1 MATLKTRIALR
12 NDSSANWQANSD
24 VILLKGEIGIEF
36 EESGNVKMKVG
47 DGTTSWGELDYF
59 GGEPSEQPSIIAVD
73 TNVFSFTDNTLKLLG
88 FEEAPIGTYLTKKSD
103 GTIDWVTIDNSAVE
117 NLQNTVSELADAIK
131 NKADSTA
138 VDELANIVNSKANAN
153 EVYTKNEADLAI
165 MAAVSAV
172 DHLKREIV
180 ESVQIIEHFIA
191 NPSEAVVNTIYMLK
205 SNVDGADKYQE
216 FMRFDTTDGTVTFEQ
231 IGDTTV
237 DLTNYVTNDNL
248 ADVVNGLTS
257 KDAYNELAAIVS
269 NKVDKVYSINE
280 VTGEQIPW
288 TLLSPTDKSK
298 LDSLVL
304 SEDGS
309 VGISGTVSASKV
321 EGLADW
327 ITAQRDIVPGL
338 LPTNFVQKLESIE
351 NNAQENTIEAV
362 VVNGKEVVL
371 NAKTIVL
378 SDCFQ
383 VNKDGQITLAD
394 NLILTSGGAAVE

>member
-12 NDSSANWQANSD
+12 NDSSANWQANSN

-47 DGTTSWGELDYF
+47 DGTTSWGELNYF

-88 FEEAPIGTYLTKKSD
+88 FEEAPVGTYLTKKSD
-103 GTIDWVTIDNSAVE
+103 GTIDWVTIDNSAIE

-131 NKADSTA
+131 DKADSTTVA
-138 VDELANIVNSKANAN
+138 ELADIVNSKANAN

-237 DLTNYVTNDNL
+237 DLTNYVTNDDLANVVNSLVNKDTFNNL
-248 ADVVNGLTS
+248 AAL
-257 KDAYNELAAIVS
+257 VS
-269 NKVDKVYSINE
+269 NKVDKVYSTDEI
-280 VTGEQIPW
+280 TGEQIPW

-309 VGISGTVSASKV
+309 IGISGTVNASRV

-327 ITAQRDIVPGL
+327 ITSQRDIVPGL

-351 NNAQENTIEAV
+351 NNAQENTIETV

>member
-12 NDSSANWQANSD
+12 NDTTAKWQEHSD

-47 DGTTSWGELDYF
+47 DGVNSWGNLDYF
-59 GGEPSEQPSIIAVD
+59 GGEPTEEPAVITVD
-73 TNVFSFTDNTLKLLG
+73 TNVFSFTDKTLKLLG
-88 FEEAPIGTYLTKKSD
+88 FEEAPVGTYLTKKAN

-117 NLQNTVSELADAIK
+117 SLQNTVSELADIIAG
-131 NKADSTA
+131 
-138 VDELANIVNSKANAN
+138 KANAN
-153 EVYTKNEADLAI
+153 EVYTKDEADLAI
-165 MAAVSAV
+165 AAAVSSV

-180 ESVQIIEHFIA
+180 ESIQIIEHFKT

-205 SNVDGADKYQE
+205 SNVNGADQYQE
-216 FMRFDTTDGTVTFEQ
+216 FMRFDTTDGAVVFEQ
-231 IGDTTV
+231 IGDTSV
-237 DLTNYVTNDNL
+237 DLTNYVTNNNL

-257 KDAYNELAAIVS
+257 KDAYNELAALVS
-269 NKVDKVYSINE
+269 NKVDKVYSVDE
-280 VTGEQIPW
+280 TTGEQIPW

-309 VGISGTVSASKV
+309 VGISGTVNASKV

-327 ITAQRDIVPGL
+327 ITSQRDVVPGL
-338 LPTNFVQKLESIE
+338 LPTDYLEKLENIE
-351 NNAQENTIEAV
+351 NNAQENIIEAV
-362 VVNGKEVVL
+362 VVNGKQVVL

-383 VNKDGQITLAD
+383 INENGQITLAED
-394 NLILTSGGAAVE
+394 IVLVCGES

>member
-12 NDSSANWQANSD
+12 NDTTAKWQEHSD
-24 VILLKGEIGIEF
+24 VVLLKGEIGIEF

-47 DGTTSWGELDYF
+47 DGVNSWGNLDYF
-59 GGEPSEQPSIIAVD
+59 GGEPTEEPSVITVD
-73 TNVFSFTDNTLKLLG
+73 TNVFSFTDKTLKLLG
-88 FEEAPIGTYLTKKSD
+88 FEEAPVGTYLTKKAD

-117 NLQNTVSELADAIK
+117 SLQNTVSELAD
-131 NKADSTA
+131 
-138 VDELANIVNSKANAN
+138 IVAGKANAN
-153 EVYTKNEADLAI
+153 EVYTKDEADLAI
-165 MAAVSAV
+165 AAAVSAV

-180 ESVQIIEHFIA
+180 ESVQIIEHFKT

-205 SNVDGADKYQE
+205 SNVNGADQYQE
-216 FMRFDTTDGTVTFEQ
+216 FMRFDTTDGAVVFEQ
-231 IGDTTV
+231 IGDTSV

-248 ADVVNGLTS
+248 ADVVNGLPS
-257 KDAYNELAAIVS
+257 KDAYNELSDIVS
-269 NKVDKVYSINE
+269 NKVDKVYSTDE

-309 VGISGTVSASKV
+309 VGISGTVNASKV

-338 LPTNFVQKLESIE
+338 LPIDFVQKLETIE
-351 NNAQENTIEAV
+351 NNAQENTIETV

-383 VNKDGQITLAD
+383 VNKDGQITLAED
-394 NLILTSGGAAVE
+394 IVLVCGEA

>member
-12 NDSSANWQANSD
+12 NDTTAKWQEHSD
-24 VILLKGEIGIEF
+24 VVLLKGEIGIEF

-47 DGTTSWGELDYF
+47 DGVNSWGNLDYF
-59 GGEPSEQPSIIAVD
+59 GGEPTEEPAVITVD
-73 TNVFSFTDNTLKLLG
+73 TNVFSFTDKTLKLLG
-88 FEEAPIGTYLTKKSD
+88 FEEAPIGTYLTKKAD

-117 NLQNTVSELADAIK
+117 SLQNTVSELADII
-131 NKADSTA
+131 TG
-138 VDELANIVNSKANAN
+138 KANAN
-153 EVYTKNEADLAI
+153 EVYTKDEADLAI
-165 MAAVSAV
+165 AAAVSAV

-180 ESVQIIEHFIA
+180 GSVQIIEHFKN

-205 SNVDGADKYQE
+205 SNVNGADQYQE
-216 FMRFDTTDGTVTFEQ
+216 FMRFDTTDGAVVFEQ
-231 IGDTTV
+231 IGDTSV

-248 ADVVNGLTS
+248 ANVVNGLTS

-269 NKVDKVYSINE
+269 NKIDKVYSVDE
-280 VTGEQIPW
+280 TTGEQIPW

-309 VGISGTVSASKV
+309 VGISGTVNASKV

-327 ITAQRDIVPGL
+327 ITSQRDVVPGL
-338 LPTNFVQKLESIE
+338 LPADYLKKLENIE
-351 NNAQENTIEAV
+351 SNAQENTIETV
-362 VVNGKEVVL
+362 IVNGKEVVL

-383 VNKDGQITLAD
+383 VDENGQITLAED
-394 NLILTSGGAAVE
+394 IVLVCGEA

>member
-12 NDSSANWQANSD
+12 NDTTAKWQEHSD

-47 DGTTSWGELDYF
+47 DGVNSWGNLDYF
-59 GGEPSEQPSIIAVD
+59 GGEPTEEPAVITVD
-73 TNVFSFTDNTLKLLG
+73 TNVFSFTDKTLKLLG
-88 FEEAPIGTYLTKKSD
+88 FEEAPVGTYLTKKSD

-117 NLQNTVSELADAIK
+117 SLQNTVSELADIIAG
-131 NKADSTA
+131 
-138 VDELANIVNSKANAN
+138 KANAN
-153 EVYTKNEADLAI
+153 EVYTKDEADLAI
-165 MAAVSAV
+165 AAAVSAV

-180 ESVQIIEHFIA
+180 ESVQIIEHFKT

-205 SNVDGADKYQE
+205 SNVNGADQYQE
-216 FMRFDTTDGTVTFEQ
+216 FMRFDTTDGAIVFEQ
-231 IGDTTV
+231 IGDTSV

-257 KDAYNELAAIVS
+257 KDAYNELAALVS
-269 NKVDKVYSINE
+269 NKVDKVYSVDE
-280 VTGEQIPW
+280 ETGEQIPW

-309 VGISGTVSASKV
+309 VGISGTVNASKV

-327 ITAQRDIVPGL
+327 ITSQRDVVPGL
-338 LPTNFVQKLESIE
+338 LPTNYLEKLESVE
-351 NNAQENTIEAV
+351 NNAQENTIETV
-362 VVNGKEVVL
+362 IVNGKEVVL

-383 VNKDGQITLAD
+383 VNENGQITLAED
-394 NLILTSGGAAVE
+394 IVLVCGEA

>member
-12 NDSSANWQANSD
+12 NDTTAKWQEHSD

-47 DGTTSWGELDYF
+47 DGVNSWGNLDYF
-59 GGEPSEQPSIIAVD
+59 GGEPTEEPAVITVD
-73 TNVFSFTDNTLKLLG
+73 TNVFSFTDKTLKLLG
-88 FEEAPIGTYLTKKSD
+88 FEEAPIGTYLTKKAD

-117 NLQNTVSELADAIK
+117 SLQNTVSELADIIAG
-131 NKADSTA
+131 
-138 VDELANIVNSKANAN
+138 KANAN
-153 EVYTKNEADLAI
+153 EVYTKDEADLAI
-165 MAAVSAV
+165 AAAVSAV

-180 ESVQIIEHFIA
+180 GSVQIIEHFKN

-205 SNVDGADKYQE
+205 SNVNGADQYKE
-216 FMRFDTTDGTVTFEQ
+216 FMRFDTTDGAVVFEQ
-231 IGDTTV
+231 IGDTSV
-237 DLTNYVTNDNL
+237 DLTNYITNDNL

-257 KDAYNELAAIVS
+257 KDAYNELAALVS
-269 NKVDKVYSINE
+269 NKVDKVYSTDE

-304 SEDGS
+304 GEDGS
-309 VGISGTVSASKV
+309 VGISGTVNASKV

-327 ITAQRDIVPGL
+327 ITAQRDVVPGL
-338 LPTNFVQKLESIE
+338 LPIDFVQKLESIE
-351 NNAQENTIEAV
+351 NNAQENTIETV
-362 VVNGKEVVL
+362 IVNGKEVVL

-383 VNKDGQITLAD
+383 VNETGQITLAED
-394 NLILTSGGAAVE
+394 IVLICGEA

>member
-12 NDSSANWQANSD
+12 NDTTAKWQEHSD

-47 DGTTSWGELDYF
+47 DGVNSWGNLDYF
-59 GGEPSEQPSIIAVD
+59 GGKPTEEPAVITVD
-73 TNVFSFTDNTLKLLG
+73 TNVFSFTDKTLKLLG
-88 FEEAPIGTYLTKKSD
+88 FEEAPVGTYLTKKAD

-117 NLQNTVSELADAIK
+117 SLQNTVSELAD
-131 NKADSTA
+131 
-138 VDELANIVNSKANAN
+138 IVAGKANAN
-153 EVYTKNEADLAI
+153 EVYTKDEADLAI
-165 MAAVSAV
+165 AAAVSAV

-180 ESVQIIEHFIA
+180 ESVQIIEHFKT

-205 SNVDGADKYQE
+205 SNVNGADQYQE
-216 FMRFDTTDGTVTFEQ
+216 FMRFDTTDGAVVFEQ
-231 IGDTTV
+231 IGDTSV

-257 KDAYNELAAIVS
+257 KDAYNELAALVS
-269 NKVDKVYSINE
+269 NKVDKVYSTDE

-309 VGISGTVSASKV
+309 VGISGTVNASKV

-338 LPTNFVQKLESIE
+338 LPTDFVQKLESIE
-351 NNAQENTIEAV
+351 NNAQENTIETV
-362 VVNGKEVVL
+362 IVNGKEVVL

-383 VNKDGQITLAD
+383 VDENGQISLAED
-394 NLILTSGGAAVE
+394 IVLVCGEA

>member
-12 NDSSANWQANSD
+12 NDTTAKWQEHSD
-24 VILLKGEIGIEF
+24 VVLLKGEIGIEF

-47 DGTTSWGELDYF
+47 DGVNSWGDLDYF
-59 GGEPSEQPSIIAVD
+59 GGESTEEPSVITVD
-73 TNVFSFTDNTLKLLG
+73 TNVFSFTDKTLKLLG
-88 FEEAPIGTYLTKKSD
+88 FEEAPVGTYLTKKAD

-117 NLQNTVSELADAIK
+117 SLQNTVRELADIIAG
-131 NKADSTA
+131 
-138 VDELANIVNSKANAN
+138 KANAN
-153 EVYTKNEADLAI
+153 EVYTKDEADLAI
-165 MAAVSAV
+165 AAAVSSV

-180 ESVQIIEHFIA
+180 ESVQIIEHFKT

-205 SNVDGADKYQE
+205 SNVNGADQYQE
-216 FMRFDTTDGTVTFEQ
+216 FMRFDTTDGAVVFEQ
-231 IGDTTV
+231 IGDTSV
-237 DLTNYVTNDNL
+237 DLTNYVTNNNL

-257 KDAYNELAAIVS
+257 KDAYNELAALVS
-269 NKVDKVYSINE
+269 NKVDKVYSTDE

-309 VGISGTVSASKV
+309 VGISGTVNASKV

-327 ITAQRDIVPGL
+327 ITSQRDVVPGL
-338 LPTNFVQKLESIE
+338 LPADYMEKLEGIE
-351 NNAQENTIEAV
+351 NNAQENTIETV

-383 VNKDGQITLAD
+383 VDENGQITLAED
-394 NLILTSGGAAVE
+394 IVFVCGEA

>member
-59 GGEPSEQPSIIAVD
+59 GGEPSEQPAIIAVD
-73 TNVFSFTDNTLKLLG
+73 TNVFSFTNNTLKLLG
-88 FEEAPIGTYLTKKSD
+88 FEEAPVGTYLTKKSD
-103 GTIDWVTIDNSAVE
+103 GTIDWVTIDNSAIE

-131 NKADSTA
+131 DKADSTA
-138 VDELANIVNSKANAN
+138 VAELADIVNSKANAN

-237 DLTNYVTNDNL
+237 DLTNYVTNDLLADTVNNLVNKDTFNNL
-248 ADVVNGLTS
+248 AAL
-257 KDAYNELAAIVS
+257 VS
-269 NKVDKVYSINE
+269 NKVDKVYSTDE
-280 VTGEQIPW
+280 ETGEQIPW
-288 TLLSPTDKSK
+288 TLLSPTDKAK
-298 LDSLVL
+298 IDSLVVG
-304 SEDGS
+304 EDGS
-309 VGISGTVSASKV
+309 VGISGSVNASKV

-338 LPTNFVQKLESIE
+338 FPTKYLEKIESIE
-351 NNAQENTIEAV
+351 NNAQENTIETV

-378 SDCFQ
+378 SDCFK
-383 VNKDGQITLAD
+383 VNENGQITLAD
-394 NLILTSGGAAVE
+394 DLILTSGGAAVE

>member
-12 NDSSANWQANSD
+12 NDTTAKWQEHSD
-24 VILLKGEIGIEF
+24 VVLLKGEIGIEF

-47 DGTTSWGELDYF
+47 DGVNSWGNLDYF
-59 GGEPSEQPSIIAVD
+59 GGEPTEEPAVITVD
-73 TNVFSFTDNTLKLLG
+73 TNVFSFTDKTLKLLG
-88 FEEAPIGTYLTKKSD
+88 FEEAPVGTYLTKKAD

-117 NLQNTVSELADAIK
+117 SLQNTVSELAD
-131 NKADSTA
+131 
-138 VDELANIVNSKANAN
+138 IVAGKANAN
-153 EVYTKNEADLAI
+153 EVYTKDEADLAI
-165 MAAVSAV
+165 AAAVSAV

-180 ESVQIIEHFIA
+180 ESVQIIEHFKT

-205 SNVDGADKYQE
+205 SNVNGADQYQE
-216 FMRFDTTDGTVTFEQ
+216 FMRFDTTDGAIVFEQ
-231 IGDTTV
+231 IGDTSV

-269 NKVDKVYSINE
+269 NKVDKVYSVDE
-280 VTGEQIPW
+280 TTGEQIPW

-304 SEDGS
+304 DEDGS
-309 VGISGTVSASKV
+309 VGISGTVNASKV

-327 ITAQRDIVPGL
+327 ITSQRDVVPGL
-338 LPTNFVQKLESIE
+338 LPTNYLEKLESIE
-351 NNAQENTIEAV
+351 NNAQENTIETV
-362 VVNGKEVVL
+362 IVNGKEVVL

-383 VNKDGQITLAD
+383 VDETGQITLAED
-394 NLILTSGGAAVE
+394 IILVCGEA

>member
-12 NDSSANWQANSD
+12 NDTTAKWQEHSD
-24 VILLKGEIGIEF
+24 VVLLKGEIGIEF

-47 DGTTSWGELDYF
+47 DGVNSWGNLDYF
-59 GGEPSEQPSIIAVD
+59 GGEPTEEPAVITVD
-73 TNVFSFTDNTLKLLG
+73 TNVFSFTDKTLKLLG
-88 FEEAPIGTYLTKKSD
+88 FEEAPVGTYLTKKAD

-117 NLQNTVSELADAIK
+117 SLQNTVSELAD
-131 NKADSTA
+131 
-138 VDELANIVNSKANAN
+138 IVAGKANAN
-153 EVYTKNEADLAI
+153 EVYTKDEADLAI
-165 MAAVSAV
+165 AAAVSAV

-180 ESVQIIEHFIA
+180 ESVQIIEHFKT

-205 SNVDGADKYQE
+205 SNVNGADQYQE
-216 FMRFDTTDGTVTFEQ
+216 FMRFDTTDGAVVFEQ
-231 IGDTTV
+231 IGDTSV

-248 ADVVNGLTS
+248 ANVVNGLTS

-269 NKVDKVYSINE
+269 NKVDKVYSVDE
-280 VTGEQIPW
+280 TTGEQIPW

-298 LDSLVL
+298 LDSLIL

-309 VGISGTVSASKV
+309 VGISGTVNASKV

-327 ITAQRDIVPGL
+327 ITSQRDVVPGL
-338 LPTNFVQKLESIE
+338 LPADYLEKLENIE
-351 NNAQENTIEAV
+351 SNAQENTIETV
-362 VVNGKEVVL
+362 IVNGKEVVL

-383 VNKDGQITLAD
+383 VDENGQITLAED
-394 NLILTSGGAAVE
+394 IVLVCGEA

>member
-36 EESGNVKMKVG
+36 EESGNVKIKVG

-59 GGEPSEQPSIIAVD
+59 GGEPSEEPAVIAVD

-88 FEEAPIGTYLTKKSD
+88 FEEAPMGTYLTKKSD

-131 NKADSTA
+131 DKADSTT
-138 VDELANIVNSKANAN
+138 VIELADIVNSKANAN
-153 EVYTKNEADLAI
+153 EVYTKDEADLAI

-180 ESVQIIEHFIA
+180 ESSQIIEYYIA
-191 NPSEAVVNTIYMLK
+191 NPSEALANTIYMLK
-205 SNVDGADKYQE
+205 SSSNGNDQYQE
-216 FMRFDTTDGTVTFEQ
+216 FMRFDTTDGAVTFEQ

-237 DLTNYVTNDNL
+237 DLTNYVTNDVL
-248 ADVVNGLTS
+248 ANTVNGLVN
-257 KDAYNELAAIVS
+257 KDTFNNLAALVS
-269 NKVDKVYSINE
+269 NKVDKVYSTDE
-280 VTGEQIPW
+280 ETGEQIPW
-288 TLLSPTDKSK
+288 TLLSPTDKAK
-298 LDSLVL
+298 IDSLVVG
-304 SEDGS
+304 EDGS
-309 VGISGTVSASKV
+309 VGISGSVNASKV

-338 LPTNFVQKLESIE
+338 FPTSYLEKIENIE

-362 VVNGKEVVL
+362 IVNGKEVVL

-383 VNKDGQITLAD
+383 VNENGQITLAD
-394 NLILTSGGAAVE
+394 DLILTSGGAAVE

>member
-12 NDSSANWQANSD
+12 NDSSANWQANSN

-47 DGTTSWGELDYF
+47 DGTTSWGELNYF
-59 GGEPSEQPSIIAVD
+59 GGESSEQPSIIAVD

-88 FEEAPIGTYLTKKSD
+88 FEEAPVGTYLTKKSD

-131 NKADSTA
+131 AKADSTA
-138 VDELANIVNSKANAN
+138 VNELANIVNSKANAN
-153 EVYTKNEADLAI
+153 EVYTKDEADLAI

-237 DLTNYVTNDNL
+237 DLTNYVTNDLLANTVNNL
-248 ADVVNGLTS
+248 VN
-257 KDAYNELAAIVS
+257 KDTFNNLAAIVS
-269 NKVDKVYSINE
+269 NKVDKVYSIDE
-280 VTGEQIPW
+280 ITGEQIPW

-351 NNAQENTIEAV
+351 NNAQENTIETV

-378 SDCFQ
+378 SDCFK
-383 VNKDGQITLAD
+383 VNENGQITLAD
-394 NLILTSGGAAVE
+394 DLILTSGGAAVE

>member
-12 NDSSANWQANSD
+12 NDTTAKWQEHSD

-47 DGTTSWGELDYF
+47 DGVNSWGNLDYF
-59 GGEPSEQPSIIAVD
+59 GGEPTEEPAVITVD
-73 TNVFSFTDNTLKLLG
+73 TNVFSFTDKTLKLLG
-88 FEEAPIGTYLTKKSD
+88 FEEAPVGTYLTKKAN

-117 NLQNTVSELADAIK
+117 SLQNTVSELADIIAG
-131 NKADSTA
+131 
-138 VDELANIVNSKANAN
+138 KANAN
-153 EVYTKNEADLAI
+153 EVYTKDEADLAI
-165 MAAVSAV
+165 AAAVSAV

-180 ESVQIIEHFIA
+180 ESVQIIEHFKT

-205 SNVDGADKYQE
+205 SNVNGADQYQE
-216 FMRFDTTDGTVTFEQ
+216 FMRFDTTDGAVVFEQ
-231 IGDTTV
+231 IGDTSV
-237 DLTNYVTNDNL
+237 DLTNYVTNNNL

-257 KDAYNELAAIVS
+257 KDAYNELAALVS
-269 NKVDKVYSINE
+269 NKVDKVYSVDE
-280 VTGEQIPW
+280 TTGEQIPW

-309 VGISGTVSASKV
+309 VGISGTVNASKV

-327 ITAQRDIVPGL
+327 ITSQRDVVPGL
-338 LPTNFVQKLESIE
+338 LPTDYLKKLENIE
-351 NNAQENTIEAV
+351 NNAQENIIEAV
-362 VVNGKEVVL
+362 VVNGKQVVL

-383 VNKDGQITLAD
+383 INENGQITLAED
-394 NLILTSGGAAVE
+394 IVLVCGEA

>member
-59 GGEPSEQPSIIAVD
+59 GGEPSEEPAVIAVD

-88 FEEAPIGTYLTKKSD
+88 FEEAPVGTYLTKKSD

-117 NLQNTVSELADAIK
+117 NLQNTVSELADLIK
-131 NKADSTA
+131 EKADSTT
-138 VDELANIVNSKANAN
+138 VTELADIVNSKANAN
-153 EVYTKNEADLAI
+153 EVYTKDEADLAI
-165 MAAVSAV
+165 AAAVSAV

-180 ESVQIIEHFIA
+180 ESIQIIEHFKT

-205 SNVDGADKYQE
+205 SNVNGADQYQE
-216 FMRFDTTDGTVTFEQ
+216 FMRFDTTDGAIVFEQ
-231 IGDTTV
+231 IGDTSV

-257 KDAYNELAAIVS
+257 KDAYNELAALVS
-269 NKVDKVYSINE
+269 NKIDKVYSVDE
-280 VTGEQIPW
+280 TTGEQIPW

-309 VGISGTVSASKV
+309 VGISGTVNASKV

-327 ITAQRDIVPGL
+327 ITSQRDVVPGL
-338 LPTNFVQKLESIE
+338 LPTDYLEKLESIE
-351 NNAQENTIEAV
+351 NNAQENTIETV

-383 VNKDGQITLAD
+383 VDEAGQITLAED
-394 NLILTSGGAAVE
+394 IILVCGEA

>member
-12 NDSSANWQANSD
+12 NDTTAKWQEHSD
-24 VILLKGEIGIEF
+24 VVLLKGEIGIEF

-47 DGTTSWGELDYF
+47 DGVNSWSNLDYF
-59 GGEPSEQPSIIAVD
+59 GGEPTEEPAVITVD
-73 TNVFSFTDNTLKLLG
+73 TNVFSFTDKTLKLLG
-88 FEEAPIGTYLTKKSD
+88 FEEAPVGTYLTKKSD

-117 NLQNTVSELADAIK
+117 SLQNTVSELAD
-131 NKADSTA
+131 
-138 VDELANIVNSKANAN
+138 IVAGKANAN
-153 EVYTKNEADLAI
+153 EVYTKDEADLAI
-165 MAAVSAV
+165 AAAVSAV

-180 ESVQIIEHFIA
+180 ESVQIIEHFKT

-205 SNVDGADKYQE
+205 SNVNGADQYKE
-216 FMRFDTTDGTVTFEQ
+216 FMRFDTTDGAIIFEQ
-231 IGDTTV
+231 IGDTSV

-269 NKVDKVYSINE
+269 NKVDKVYSTDE
-280 VTGEQIPW
+280 TTGEQIPW

-309 VGISGTVSASKV
+309 VGISGTVNASKV

-327 ITAQRDIVPGL
+327 VTAQRDVVPGL
-338 LPTNFVQKLESIE
+338 LSTNYMEKLESIE
-351 NNAQENTIEAV
+351 NNAQENTIETV
-362 VVNGKEVVL
+362 IVNGKEVVL

-383 VNKDGQITLAD
+383 VDENGQITLAED
-394 NLILTSGGAAVE
+394 IVLVCGEA

>member
-12 NDSSANWQANSD
+12 NDTTAKWQEHSD
-24 VILLKGEIGIEF
+24 VVLLKGEIGIEF

-47 DGTTSWGELDYF
+47 DGVNSWGNLDYF
-59 GGEPSEQPSIIAVD
+59 GGEPTEEPAVITVD
-73 TNVFSFTDNTLKLLG
+73 TNVFSFTDKTLKLLG
-88 FEEAPIGTYLTKKSD
+88 FEEAPVGTYLTKKAD

-117 NLQNTVSELADAIK
+117 SLQNTVSELAD
-131 NKADSTA
+131 
-138 VDELANIVNSKANAN
+138 IVAGKANAN
-153 EVYTKNEADLAI
+153 EVYTKDEADLAI
-165 MAAVSAV
+165 AAAVSAV

-180 ESVQIIEHFIA
+180 ESVQIIEHFKT

-205 SNVDGADKYQE
+205 SNVNGADQYQE
-216 FMRFDTTDGTVTFEQ
+216 FMRFDTTDGAIVFEQ
-231 IGDTTV
+231 IGDTSV

-257 KDAYNELAAIVS
+257 KDAYNELAALVS
-269 NKVDKVYSINE
+269 NKVDKVYSTDE

-309 VGISGTVSASKV
+309 VGISGTVNASKV

-338 LPTNFVQKLESIE
+338 LPIDFVQKLETIE
-351 NNAQENTIEAV
+351 NNAQENTIETV

-383 VNKDGQITLAD
+383 VNETGQITLAED
-394 NLILTSGGAAVE
+394 IVLVCGEA

>member
-12 NDSSANWQANSD
+12 NDTTAKWQEHSD

-47 DGTTSWGELDYF
+47 DGVNSWGNLDYF
-59 GGEPSEQPSIIAVD
+59 GGEPTEEPAVITVD
-73 TNVFSFTDNTLKLLG
+73 TNVFSFTDKTLKLLG
-88 FEEAPIGTYLTKKSD
+88 FEEAPVGTYLTKKAD

-117 NLQNTVSELADAIK
+117 SLQNTVSELADIIAG
-131 NKADSTA
+131 
-138 VDELANIVNSKANAN
+138 KANAN
-153 EVYTKNEADLAI
+153 EVYTKDEADLAI
-165 MAAVSAV
+165 AAAVSAV

-180 ESVQIIEHFIA
+180 ESVQIIEHFKT
-191 NPSEAVVNTIYMLK
+191 NPSEAVINTIYMLK
-205 SNVDGADKYQE
+205 SNVNGADQYQE
-216 FMRFDTTDGTVTFEQ
+216 FMRFDTTDGAIVFEQ
-231 IGDTTV
+231 IGDTSV

-257 KDAYNELAAIVS
+257 KDAYNELAALVS
-269 NKVDKVYSINE
+269 NKVDKVYSTDEI
-280 VTGEQIPW
+280 TGEQIPW

-309 VGISGTVSASKV
+309 VGISGTVNASKV

-338 LPTNFVQKLESIE
+338 LPTDFV
-351 NNAQENTIEAV
+351 
-362 VVNGKEVVL
+362 
-371 NAKTIVL
+371 
-378 SDCFQ
+378 
-383 VNKDGQITLAD
+383 
-394 NLILTSGGAAVE
+394 

>member
-12 NDSSANWQANSD
+12 NDTTAKWQEHSD
-24 VILLKGEIGIEF
+24 VVLLKGEIGIEF

-47 DGTTSWGELDYF
+47 DGVNSWGNLDYF
-59 GGEPSEQPSIIAVD
+59 GGEPTEEPAVITVD
-73 TNVFSFTDNTLKLLG
+73 TNVFSFTDKTLKLLG
-88 FEEAPIGTYLTKKSD
+88 FEEAPVGTYLTKKAD

-117 NLQNTVSELADAIK
+117 SLQNTVSELAD
-131 NKADSTA
+131 
-138 VDELANIVNSKANAN
+138 IVAGKANAN
-153 EVYTKNEADLAI
+153 EVYTKDEADLAI
-165 MAAVSAV
+165 AAAVSAV

-180 ESVQIIEHFIA
+180 ESVQIIEHFKT

-205 SNVDGADKYQE
+205 SNVNGADQYQE
-216 FMRFDTTDGTVTFEQ
+216 FMRFDTTDGAVVFEQ
-231 IGDTTV
+231 IGDTSV

-269 NKVDKVYSINE
+269 NKVDKVYSVDE
-280 VTGEQIPW
+280 TTGEQIPW

-304 SEDGS
+304 GEDGS
-309 VGISGTVSASKV
+309 VGISGTVNASKV

-327 ITAQRDIVPGL
+327 ITAQRDVVPGL
-338 LPTNFVQKLESIE
+338 LPTNYLDKLESIE
-351 NNAQENTIEAV
+351 NNAQENTIETV
-362 VVNGKEVVL
+362 IVNGKEVVL

-383 VNKDGQITLAD
+383 VNETGQITLAED
-394 NLILTSGGAAVE
+394 IVFVCGEA

>member
-12 NDSSANWQANSD
+12 NDTTAKWQEHSD
-24 VILLKGEIGIEF
+24 VVLLKGEIGIEF

-47 DGTTSWGELDYF
+47 DGVNSWGNLDYF
-59 GGEPSEQPSIIAVD
+59 GGEPTEEPSVITVD
-73 TNVFSFTDNTLKLLG
+73 TNVFSFTDKTLKLLG
-88 FEEAPIGTYLTKKSD
+88 FEEAPVGTYLTKKAD

-117 NLQNTVSELADAIK
+117 SLQNTVSELAD
-131 NKADSTA
+131 
-138 VDELANIVNSKANAN
+138 IVAGKANAN
-153 EVYTKNEADLAI
+153 EVYTKDEADLAI
-165 MAAVSAV
+165 AAAVSAV

-180 ESVQIIEHFIA
+180 ESVQIIEHFKT

-205 SNVDGADKYQE
+205 SNVNGADQYQE
-216 FMRFDTTDGTVTFEQ
+216 FMRFDTTDGAVVFEQ
-231 IGDTTV
+231 IGDTSV

-257 KDAYNELAAIVS
+257 KDAYNELAALVS
-269 NKVDKVYSINE
+269 NKVDKVYSTDE

-309 VGISGTVSASKV
+309 VGISGTVNASKV

-338 LPTNFVQKLESIE
+338 LPTDFVQKLENIE
-351 NNAQENTIEAV
+351 NNAQENTIETV
-362 VVNGKEVVL
+362 IVNGKEVVL

-383 VNKDGQITLAD
+383 VDENGQITLAED
-394 NLILTSGGAAVE
+394 IVLVCGEA

>member
-12 NDSSANWQANSD
+12 NDTTAKWQEHSD
-24 VILLKGEIGIEF
+24 VVLLKGEIGIEF

-47 DGTTSWGELDYF
+47 DGVNSWGNLDYF
-59 GGEPSEQPSIIAVD
+59 GGEPTEEPAVITVD

-88 FEEAPIGTYLTKKSD
+88 FEEAPVGTYLTKKAD

-117 NLQNTVSELADAIK
+117 SLQNTVRELADIIAG
-131 NKADSTA
+131 
-138 VDELANIVNSKANAN
+138 KANAN
-153 EVYTKNEADLAI
+153 EVYTKDEADLAI
-165 MAAVSAV
+165 AAAVSAV

-180 ESVQIIEHFIA
+180 ESVQIIEHFKT

-205 SNVDGADKYQE
+205 SNVNGADQYQE
-216 FMRFDTTDGTVTFEQ
+216 FMRFDTTDGAVVFEQ
-231 IGDTTV
+231 IGDTSV

-257 KDAYNELAAIVS
+257 KDAYNELAALVS
-269 NKVDKVYSINE
+269 NKVDKVYSTDEI
-280 VTGEQIPW
+280 TGEQIPW

-304 SEDGS
+304 GEDGS
-309 VGISGTVSASKV
+309 VGISGTVNASKV

-338 LPTNFVQKLESIE
+338 LPTDFVQKLENIE
-351 NNAQENTIEAV
+351 NNAQENTIETV

-383 VNKDGQITLAD
+383 VDENGQITLAED
-394 NLILTSGGAAVE
+394 IVLVCGEA

>member
-12 NDSSANWQANSD
+12 NDTTAKWQEHSD

-47 DGTTSWGELDYF
+47 DGVNSWGNLDYF
-59 GGEPSEQPSIIAVD
+59 GGEPTEEPAVITVD
-73 TNVFSFTDNTLKLLG
+73 TNVFSFTDKTLKLLG
-88 FEEAPIGTYLTKKSD
+88 FEEAPVGTYLTKKAD

-117 NLQNTVSELADAIK
+117 SLQNTVSELAD
-131 NKADSTA
+131 
-138 VDELANIVNSKANAN
+138 IVAGKANAN
-153 EVYTKNEADLAI
+153 EVYTKDEADLAI
-165 MAAVSAV
+165 AAAVSAV

-180 ESVQIIEHFIA
+180 GSVQIIEHFKN

-205 SNVDGADKYQE
+205 SNVNGADQYQE
-216 FMRFDTTDGTVTFEQ
+216 FMRFDTTDGAVVFEQ
-231 IGDTTV
+231 IGDTSV

-269 NKVDKVYSINE
+269 NKVDKVYSVDE
-280 VTGEQIPW
+280 TTGEQIPW

-304 SEDGS
+304 GEDGS
-309 VGISGTVSASKV
+309 VGISGTVNASKV

-327 ITAQRDIVPGL
+327 ITSQRDVVPGL
-338 LPTNFVQKLESIE
+338 LPTNYLEKLENIE
-351 NNAQENTIEAV
+351 NNAQENTIETV
-362 VVNGKEVVL
+362 IVNGKEVVL

-383 VNKDGQITLAD
+383 VDENGQITLAED
-394 NLILTSGGAAVE
+394 IVLVCGEA

>member
-12 NDSSANWQANSD
+12 NDTTAKWQEHSD
-24 VILLKGEIGIEF
+24 VVLLKGEIGIEF

-47 DGTTSWGELDYF
+47 DGVNSWGNLDYF
-59 GGEPSEQPSIIAVD
+59 GGEPTEEPAVITVD
-73 TNVFSFTDNTLKLLG
+73 TNVFSFTDKTLKLLG
-88 FEEAPIGTYLTKKSD
+88 FEEAPVGTYLTKKAD

-117 NLQNTVSELADAIK
+117 SLQNTVSELAD
-131 NKADSTA
+131 
-138 VDELANIVNSKANAN
+138 IVAGKANAN
-153 EVYTKNEADLAI
+153 EVYTKDEADLAI
-165 MAAVSAV
+165 AAAVSAV

-180 ESVQIIEHFIA
+180 ESVQIIEHFKT

-205 SNVDGADKYQE
+205 SNVNGADQYQE
-216 FMRFDTTDGTVTFEQ
+216 FMRFDTTDGAIVFEQ
-231 IGDTTV
+231 ICDTSV

-257 KDAYNELAAIVS
+257 KDAYNELAALVS
-269 NKVDKVYSINE
+269 NKVDKVYSTDE

-309 VGISGTVSASKV
+309 VGISGTVNASKV

-338 LPTNFVQKLESIE
+338 LPIDFVQKLETIE
-351 NNAQENTIEAV
+351 NNAQENTIETV

-383 VNKDGQITLAD
+383 VNETGQITLAED
-394 NLILTSGGAAVE
+394 IVLVCGEA

>member
-12 NDSSANWQANSD
+12 NDTTAKWQEHSD
-24 VILLKGEIGIEF
+24 VVLLKGEIGIEF

-47 DGTTSWGELDYF
+47 DGVNSWGNLDYF
-59 GGEPSEQPSIIAVD
+59 RGEPTEEPAVITVD
-73 TNVFSFTDNTLKLLG
+73 TNVFSFTDKTLKLLG
-88 FEEAPIGTYLTKKSD
+88 FEEAPVGTYLTKKSD

-117 NLQNTVSELADAIK
+117 SLQNTVSELAD
-131 NKADSTA
+131 
-138 VDELANIVNSKANAN
+138 IVAGKANAN
-153 EVYTKNEADLAI
+153 EVYTKDEADLAI
-165 MAAVSAV
+165 AAAVSAV

-180 ESVQIIEHFIA
+180 ESVQIIEHFKT

-205 SNVDGADKYQE
+205 SNVNGADQYQE
-216 FMRFDTTDGTVTFEQ
+216 FMRFDTTDGAVVFEQ
-231 IGDTTV
+231 IGDTSV

-248 ADVVNGLTS
+248 ADVVNGLIS
-257 KDAYNELAAIVS
+257 KDAYNELAALVS
-269 NKVDKVYSINE
+269 NKVDKVYSTDE

-309 VGISGTVSASKV
+309 VGISGTVNASKV

-338 LPTNFVQKLESIE
+338 LPTDFVQKLETIE
-351 NNAQENTIEAV
+351 NNAQENTIETV
-362 VVNGKEVVL
+362 IVNGKEVVL

-383 VNKDGQITLAD
+383 VNENGQITLAED
-394 NLILTSGGAAVE
+394 IVLVCGEA

>member
-12 NDSSANWQANSD
+12 NDTTAKWQEHSD
-24 VILLKGEIGIEF
+24 VVLLKGEIGIEF

-47 DGTTSWGELDYF
+47 DGVNSWGNLDYF
-59 GGEPSEQPSIIAVD
+59 GGEPTEEPAVITVD

-88 FEEAPIGTYLTKKSD
+88 FEEAPVGTYLTKKAD

-117 NLQNTVSELADAIK
+117 SLQNTVSELAD
-131 NKADSTA
+131 
-138 VDELANIVNSKANAN
+138 IVAGKANAN
-153 EVYTKNEADLAI
+153 EVYTKDEADLAI
-165 MAAVSAV
+165 AAAVSAV

-180 ESVQIIEHFIA
+180 ESIQIIEHFKT

-205 SNVDGADKYQE
+205 SNVNGADQYQE
-216 FMRFDTTDGTVTFEQ
+216 FMRFDTTDGAVVFEQ
-231 IGDTTV
+231 IGDTSV

-248 ADVVNGLTS
+248 ADIVNGLTS

-269 NKVDKVYSINE
+269 NKVDKVYSVDE
-280 VTGEQIPW
+280 TTGEQIPW

-298 LDSLVL
+298 LDSLIL

-309 VGISGTVSASKV
+309 VGISGTVNASKV

-327 ITAQRDIVPGL
+327 ITSQRDVVPGL
-338 LPTNFVQKLESIE
+338 LPADYLEKLENIE
-351 NNAQENTIEAV
+351 SNAQENTIETV
-362 VVNGKEVVL
+362 IVNGKEVVL

-383 VNKDGQITLAD
+383 VDENGQITLAED
-394 NLILTSGGAAVE
+394 IVLVCGEA

>member
-12 NDSSANWQANSD
+12 NDTTAKWQEHSD
-24 VILLKGEIGIEF
+24 VVLLKGEIGIEF

-47 DGTTSWGELDYF
+47 DGVNSWGNLDYF
-59 GGEPSEQPSIIAVD
+59 GGEPTEEPAVITVD
-73 TNVFSFTDNTLKLLG
+73 TNVFSFTDKTLKLLG
-88 FEEAPIGTYLTKKSD
+88 FEEAPVGTYLTKKSD

-117 NLQNTVSELADAIK
+117 SLQNTVSELAD
-131 NKADSTA
+131 
-138 VDELANIVNSKANAN
+138 IVAGKANAN
-153 EVYTKNEADLAI
+153 EVYTKDEADLAI
-165 MAAVSAV
+165 AAAVSAV

-180 ESVQIIEHFIA
+180 GSVQIIEHFKN

-205 SNVDGADKYQE
+205 SNVNGADQYQE
-216 FMRFDTTDGTVTFEQ
+216 FMRFDTTDGAVVFEQ
-231 IGDTTV
+231 IGDTSV

-248 ADVVNGLTS
+248 ANVVNGLTS
-257 KDAYNELAAIVS
+257 KEAYNELAAIVS
-269 NKVDKVYSINE
+269 NKVDKVYSTDE
-280 VTGEQIPW
+280 TTGEQIPW

-309 VGISGTVSASKV
+309 VGISGTVNASKV

-327 ITAQRDIVPGL
+327 ITAQRDVVPGL
-338 LPTNFVQKLESIE
+338 LPTDFVQKLENIE
-351 NNAQENTIEAV
+351 NNAQENTIETV
-362 VVNGKEVVL
+362 VVNGKQVVL

-383 VNKDGQITLAD
+383 VNEDGQITLAED
-394 NLILTSGGAAVE
+394 IVLVCGEA

>member
-12 NDSSANWQANSD
+12 NDTTAKWQEHSD
-24 VILLKGEIGIEF
+24 VVLLKGEIGIEF

-47 DGTTSWGELDYF
+47 DGVNSWGNLDYF
-59 GGEPSEQPSIIAVD
+59 GGEPTEEPAVITVD
-73 TNVFSFTDNTLKLLG
+73 TNVFSFTDKTLKLLG
-88 FEEAPIGTYLTKKSD
+88 FEEAPVGTYLTKKAD

-117 NLQNTVSELADAIK
+117 SLQNTVRELADIIAG
-131 NKADSTA
+131 
-138 VDELANIVNSKANAN
+138 KANAN
-153 EVYTKNEADLAI
+153 EVYTKDEADLAI
-165 MAAVSAV
+165 AAAVSAV

-180 ESVQIIEHFIA
+180 ESVQIIEHFKT

-205 SNVDGADKYQE
+205 SNVNGADQYQE
-216 FMRFDTTDGTVTFEQ
+216 FMRFDTTDGTVVFEQ
-231 IGDTTV
+231 IGDTSV

-269 NKVDKVYSINE
+269 NKVDKVYSVDE
-280 VTGEQIPW
+280 TTGEQIPW

-309 VGISGTVSASKV
+309 VGISGTVNASKV

-327 ITAQRDIVPGL
+327 ITAQRDVVPGL
-338 LPTNFVQKLESIE
+338 LPANYLEKLESIE
-351 NNAQENTIEAV
+351 SNAQENTIETV
-362 VVNGKEVVL
+362 IVNGKEVVL

-383 VNKDGQITLAD
+383 VDENGQITLAED
-394 NLILTSGGAAVE
+394 IVFVCGEA

>member
-12 NDSSANWQANSD
+12 NDTTAKWQEHSD
-24 VILLKGEIGIEF
+24 VVLLKGEIGIEF

-47 DGTTSWGELDYF
+47 DGVNSWGNLDYF
-59 GGEPSEQPSIIAVD
+59 GGEPTEEPAVITVD
-73 TNVFSFTDNTLKLLG
+73 TNVFSFTDKTLKLLG
-88 FEEAPIGTYLTKKSD
+88 FEEAPVGTYLTKKAD

-117 NLQNTVSELADAIK
+117 SLQNTVSELAD
-131 NKADSTA
+131 
-138 VDELANIVNSKANAN
+138 IVAGKANAN
-153 EVYTKNEADLAI
+153 EVYTKDEADLAI
-165 MAAVSAV
+165 AAAVSAV

-180 ESVQIIEHFIA
+180 ESVQIIEHFKT

-205 SNVDGADKYQE
+205 SNVNGADQYQE
-216 FMRFDTTDGTVTFEQ
+216 FMRFDTTDGAVVFEQ
-231 IGDTTV
+231 IGDTSV

-269 NKVDKVYSINE
+269 NKVDKVYSTDE

-309 VGISGTVSASKV
+309 VGISGTVNASKV

-327 ITAQRDIVPGL
+327 ITAQRDVVPGL
-338 LPTNFVQKLESIE
+338 LPIDFVQKLETIE
-351 NNAQENTIEAV
+351 NNAQENTIETV
-362 VVNGKEVVL
+362 IVNGKEVVL

-383 VNKDGQITLAD
+383 VDENGQITLAED
-394 NLILTSGGAAVE
+394 IVFVCGEA

>member
-12 NDSSANWQANSD
+12 NDTTAKWQEHSD
-24 VILLKGEIGIEF
+24 VVLLKGEIGIEF

-47 DGTTSWGELDYF
+47 DGVNSWGNLDYF
-59 GGEPSEQPSIIAVD
+59 GGEPTEEPAVITVD

-88 FEEAPIGTYLTKKSD
+88 FEEAPVGTYLTKKAD

-117 NLQNTVSELADAIK
+117 SLQNTVSELAD
-131 NKADSTA
+131 
-138 VDELANIVNSKANAN
+138 IVAGKANAN
-153 EVYTKNEADLAI
+153 EVYTKDEADLAI
-165 MAAVSAV
+165 AAAVSAV

-180 ESVQIIEHFIA
+180 ESVQIIEHFKT

-205 SNVDGADKYQE
+205 SNINGADQYQE
-216 FMRFDTTDGTVTFEQ
+216 FMRFDTTDGTIVFEQ
-231 IGDTTV
+231 IGDTSV

-257 KDAYNELAAIVS
+257 KDAYNELAALVS
-269 NKVDKVYSINE
+269 NKVDKVYSVDE
-280 VTGEQIPW
+280 TTGEQIPW

-304 SEDGS
+304 GEDGS
-309 VGISGTVSASKV
+309 VGISGTVNASKV

-327 ITAQRDIVPGL
+327 ITSQRDVVPGL
-338 LPTNFVQKLESIE
+338 LPTNYLEKLENIE
-351 NNAQENTIEAV
+351 NNAQENTIETV
-362 VVNGKEVVL
+362 VVNGKQVVL

-383 VNKDGQITLAD
+383 VDEKGQITLAED
-394 NLILTSGGAAVE
+394 IVLVCGEA

>member
-12 NDSSANWQANSD
+12 NDTTAKWQEHSD

-47 DGTTSWGELDYF
+47 DGVNSWGNLDYF
-59 GGEPSEQPSIIAVD
+59 GGEPTEEPAVITVD
-73 TNVFSFTDNTLKLLG
+73 TNVFSFTDKTLKLLG
-88 FEEAPIGTYLTKKSD
+88 FEEAPVGTYLTKKAD

-117 NLQNTVSELADAIK
+117 SLQNTVSELADIIAG
-131 NKADSTA
+131 
-138 VDELANIVNSKANAN
+138 KANAN
-153 EVYTKNEADLAI
+153 EVYTKDEADLAI
-165 MAAVSAV
+165 AAAVSSV

-180 ESVQIIEHFIA
+180 ESIQIIEHFKT

-205 SNVDGADKYQE
+205 SNVNGADQYQE
-216 FMRFDTTDGTVTFEQ
+216 FMRFDTTDGAVVFEQ
-231 IGDTTV
+231 IGDTSV
-237 DLTNYVTNDNL
+237 DLTNYVTNNNL

-257 KDAYNELAAIVS
+257 KDAYNELAALVS
-269 NKVDKVYSINE
+269 NKVDKVYSVDE
-280 VTGEQIPW
+280 TTGEQIPW

-309 VGISGTVSASKV
+309 VGISGTVNASKV

-327 ITAQRDIVPGL
+327 ITSQRDVVPGL
-338 LPTNFVQKLESIE
+338 LPTDYLEKLENIE
-351 NNAQENTIEAV
+351 NNAQENIIEAV
-362 VVNGKEVVL
+362 VVNGKQVVL

-383 VNKDGQITLAD
+383 INENGQITLAED
-394 NLILTSGGAAVE
+394 IVLVCGES

>member
-12 NDSSANWQANSD
+12 NDTTAKWQEHSD

-47 DGTTSWGELDYF
+47 DGVNSWGNLDYF
-59 GGEPSEQPSIIAVD
+59 GGEPTEEPAVITVD
-73 TNVFSFTDNTLKLLG
+73 TNVFSFTDKTLKLLG
-88 FEEAPIGTYLTKKSD
+88 FEEAPVGTYLTKKAD

-117 NLQNTVSELADAIK
+117 SLQNTVSELAD
-131 NKADSTA
+131 
-138 VDELANIVNSKANAN
+138 IVAGKANAN
-153 EVYTKNEADLAI
+153 EVYTKDEADLAI
-165 MAAVSAV
+165 AAAVSAV

-180 ESVQIIEHFIA
+180 ESVQIIEHFKT

-205 SNVDGADKYQE
+205 SNVNGADQYQE
-216 FMRFDTTDGTVTFEQ
+216 FMRFDTTDGAVVFEQ
-231 IGDTTV
+231 IGDTSV

-257 KDAYNELAAIVS
+257 KDAYNELAALVS
-269 NKVDKVYSINE
+269 NKVDKVYSVDE
-280 VTGEQIPW
+280 TTGEQIPW

-304 SEDGS
+304 GEDGS
-309 VGISGTVSASKV
+309 VGISGTVNASKV

-327 ITAQRDIVPGL
+327 ITSQRDVVPGL
-338 LPTNFVQKLESIE
+338 LPTDYLEKLENIE
-351 NNAQENTIEAV
+351 ENAQENTIETV
-362 VVNGKEVVL
+362 IVNGKEVVL

-383 VNKDGQITLAD
+383 VDENGQISLAED
-394 NLILTSGGAAVE
+394 IVLVCGEA

>member
-12 NDSSANWQANSD
+12 NDSSANWQANSN

-36 EESGNVKMKVG
+36 DESGNVKMKVG
-47 DGTTSWGELDYF
+47 DGTTSWGELNYF
-59 GGEPSEQPSIIAVD
+59 GGESSEQPSIIAVD

-88 FEEAPIGTYLTKKSD
+88 FEEAPVGTYLTKKSD
-103 GTIDWVTIDNSAVE
+103 GTIDWVTIDNSAIG

-138 VDELANIVNSKANAN
+138 VAELANIVNSKANAN
-153 EVYTKNEADLAI
+153 EVYTKDEADLAI

-248 ADVVNGLTS
+248 AAVVNGLTS

-269 NKVDKVYSINE
+269 NKVDKVYSTDEI
-280 VTGEQIPW
+280 TGEQIPW

-327 ITAQRDIVPGL
+327 ITAQRNIVPGL

-394 NLILTSGGAAVE
+394 DLILTSGGAAVE

>member
-12 NDSSANWQANSD
+12 NDTTAKWQEHSD
-24 VILLKGEIGIEF
+24 VVLLKGEIGIEF

-47 DGTTSWGELDYF
+47 DGVNSWGNLDYF
-59 GGEPSEQPSIIAVD
+59 GGEPTEEPAVITVD

-88 FEEAPIGTYLTKKSD
+88 FEEAPVGTYLTKKAD

-117 NLQNTVSELADAIK
+117 SLQNTVSELADIIAG
-131 NKADSTA
+131 
-138 VDELANIVNSKANAN
+138 KANAN
-153 EVYTKNEADLAI
+153 EVYTKDEADLAI
-165 MAAVSAV
+165 AAAVSAV

-180 ESVQIIEHFIA
+180 ESIQIIEHFKT

-205 SNVDGADKYQE
+205 SNVNGADQYQE
-216 FMRFDTTDGTVTFEQ
+216 FMRFDTTDGAVVFEQ
-231 IGDTTV
+231 IGDTSV
-237 DLTNYVTNDNL
+237 DLTNYITNDNL

-269 NKVDKVYSINE
+269 NKIDKVYSTDE

-309 VGISGTVSASKV
+309 VGISGTVNASKV

-338 LPTNFVQKLESIE
+338 LPTDFVQKLENIE
-351 NNAQENTIEAV
+351 NNAQENTIETV
-362 VVNGKEVVL
+362 VVNGKQVVL

-383 VNKDGQITLAD
+383 VNEDGQITLAED
-394 NLILTSGGAAVE
+394 IVLVCGEA

>member
-12 NDSSANWQANSD
+12 NDSSANWQANSN

-47 DGTTSWGELDYF
+47 DGTTSWGELNYF
-59 GGEPSEQPSIIAVD
+59 GGEPSKQPSIIAVD

-88 FEEAPIGTYLTKKSD
+88 FEEAPVGTYLTKKSD

-117 NLQNTVSELADAIK
+117 NLQNTVSGLANAIK
-131 NKADSTA
+131 DKADSTA
-138 VDELANIVNSKANAN
+138 VNELANIVNSKANAN
-153 EVYTKNEADLAI
+153 EVYTKDEADLAI

-237 DLTNYVTNDNL
+237 DLTNYVTNDLLANTVNNL
-248 ADVVNGLTS
+248 VN
-257 KDAYNELAAIVS
+257 KDTFNNLAAIVS
-269 NKVDKVYSINE
+269 NKVDKVYSIDE
-280 VTGEQIPW
+280 ITGEQIPW

-351 NNAQENTIEAV
+351 NNAQENTIETV

-378 SDCFQ
+378 SDCFK
-383 VNKDGQITLAD
+383 VNENGQITLAD
-394 NLILTSGGAAVE
+394 DLILTSGGAAVE

>member
-59 GGEPSEQPSIIAVD
+59 GGEPSKQPAIIVVD

-88 FEEAPIGTYLTKKSD
+88 FEEAPVGTYLTKKSD
-103 GTIDWVTIDNSAVE
+103 GTIDWVTIDNSAIE

-131 NKADSTA
+131 DKADSTA
-138 VDELANIVNSKANAN
+138 VAELADIVNSKANAN

-237 DLTNYVTNDNL
+237 DLTNYVTNDDLANVVNSLVNKDTFNNL
-248 ADVVNGLTS
+248 AAL
-257 KDAYNELAAIVS
+257 VS
-269 NKVDKVYSINE
+269 NKVDKVYSTDEI
-280 VTGEQIPW
+280 TGEQIPW

-309 VGISGTVSASKV
+309 IGISGTVNASRV

-327 ITAQRDIVPGL
+327 ITSQRDIVPGL

-351 NNAQENTIEAV
+351 NNAQENTIETV

>member
-12 NDSSANWQANSD
+12 NDTTAKWQEHSD

-47 DGTTSWGELDYF
+47 DGVNSWGNLDYF
-59 GGEPSEQPSIIAVD
+59 GGEPTEEPAVITVD
-73 TNVFSFTDNTLKLLG
+73 TNVFSFTDKTLKLLG
-88 FEEAPIGTYLTKKSD
+88 FEEAPVGTYLTKKAD

-117 NLQNTVSELADAIK
+117 SLQNTVSELAD
-131 NKADSTA
+131 
-138 VDELANIVNSKANAN
+138 IVAGKANAN
-153 EVYTKNEADLAI
+153 EVYTKDEADLAI
-165 MAAVSAV
+165 AAAVSAV

-180 ESVQIIEHFIA
+180 GSVQIIEHFKN

-205 SNVDGADKYQE
+205 SNVNGADQYKE
-216 FMRFDTTDGTVTFEQ
+216 FMRFDTTDGAIVFEQ
-231 IGDTTV
+231 IGDTSV

-257 KDAYNELAAIVS
+257 KDAYNELAALVS
-269 NKVDKVYSINE
+269 NKVDKVYSTDE

-309 VGISGTVSASKV
+309 VGISGTVNASKV

-338 LPTNFVQKLESIE
+338 LPTDFVQKLETIE
-351 NNAQENTIEAV
+351 NNAQENTIETV
-362 VVNGKEVVL
+362 IVNGKEVVL

-383 VNKDGQITLAD
+383 VNENGQITLAED
-394 NLILTSGGAAVE
+394 IVLVCGEA

>member
-47 DGTTSWGELDYF
+47 DGTTSWGELNYF
-59 GGEPSEQPSIIAVD
+59 GGESSEQPAIIAVD

-88 FEEAPIGTYLTKKSD
+88 FEEAPVGTYLTKKSD
-103 GTIDWVTIDNSAVE
+103 GTIDWVTIDNSAIE
-117 NLQNTVSELADAIK
+117 NLQNTVSELANAIK
-131 NKADSTA
+131 DKADSTA
-138 VDELANIVNSKANAN
+138 VAELADIVNSKANAN

-237 DLTNYVTNDNL
+237 DLTNYVTNDLLADTVNNLVNKDTFNNL
-248 ADVVNGLTS
+248 AAL
-257 KDAYNELAAIVS
+257 VS
-269 NKVDKVYSINE
+269 NKVDKVYSTDE
-280 VTGEQIPW
+280 ETGEQIPW
-288 TLLSPTDKSK
+288 TLLSPTDKAK
-298 LDSLVL
+298 IDSLVVGG
-304 SEDGS
+304 DGS
-309 VGISGTVSASKV
+309 VGISGSVNASKV

-338 LPTNFVQKLESIE
+338 FPTKYLEKIESIE
-351 NNAQENTIEAV
+351 NNAQENTIETV

-378 SDCFQ
+378 SDCFK
-383 VNKDGQITLAD
+383 VNENGQITLAD
-394 NLILTSGGAAVE
+394 DLILTSGGAAVE

>member
-59 GGEPSEQPSIIAVD
+59 GGEPSEQPAIIAVD
-73 TNVFSFTDNTLKLLG
+73 TNVFSFTNNTLKLLG
-88 FEEAPIGTYLTKKSD
+88 FEEAPVGTYLTKKSD
-103 GTIDWVTIDNSAVE
+103 GTIDWVTIDNSAIE

-138 VDELANIVNSKANAN
+138 VNELANIVNSKANAN
-153 EVYTKNEADLAI
+153 EVYTKDEADLAI

-257 KDAYNELAAIVS
+257 KDTYNELAAIVS
-269 NKVDKVYSINE
+269 NKVDKVYSIDE

-327 ITAQRDIVPGL
+327 ITAQRNIVPGL

-383 VNKDGQITLAD
+383 VNEDGQITLAD